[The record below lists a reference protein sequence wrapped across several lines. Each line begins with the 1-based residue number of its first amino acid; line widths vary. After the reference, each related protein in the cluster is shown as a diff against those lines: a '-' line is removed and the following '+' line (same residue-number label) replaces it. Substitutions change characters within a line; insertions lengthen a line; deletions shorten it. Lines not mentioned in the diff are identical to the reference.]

1 MTWNDDAAS
10 YSLVYGNRTRLA
22 WGMLLRLLVTLAGL
36 LVFSSAPLLASSF
49 FDQLVDPADGRFDT
63 SGWLIDNSGFLP
75 VPIIITEPA
84 VGAGM
89 GLAGV
94 FFHGSE
100 QEAEKRKRLLEGGQS
115 DPGTPLLPPSVSV
128 VFGAATEN
136 GTWLA
141 GGAHLGVW
149 KQDHIRYVG
158 ALARA
163 SINLSFY
170 GSSSDTRLSES
181 ESLDFTADGWYLLQ
195 EAKFR
200 IPDSDWFVGGRFEYT
215 SMDIGFDNGRDPP
228 GVDEDNLNQT
238 QTIGLG
244 PLVSYDSRDNMFS
257 PNRGIY
263 AELEAMFHSGSFIGD
278 FTYQKYKAAG
288 LFYRDIHPRIVLGLR
303 LDARFADGDA
313 PFYALPYID
322 LRGIPALR
330 YQGDAV
336 LLAELEAR
344 WNFRNRWSLVG
355 FTGLGEAQ
363 DSFSDLLGS
372 GDNGSKTTV
381 GGGLRYL
388 IARRLGLH
396 AGVDVAKG
404 PEDYVFYLTVGSA
417 WR

>member
-1 MTWNDDAAS
+1 MMLS
-10 YSLVYGNRTRLA
+10 RPLA
-22 WGMLLRLLVTLAGL
+22 TVIVLLLCST
-36 LVFSSAPLLASSF
+36 PLQADSF
-49 FDQLVDPADGRFDT
+49 FDKFIDPTDGRFDT
-63 SGWLIDNSGFLP
+63 SDWLIDNRGFLP

-94 FFHGSE
+94 FFHESE
-100 QEAEKRKRLLEGGQS
+100 EHAGKRKHAAEGEQS
-115 DPGTPLLPPSVSV
+115 NSGTPLLPPSVSV
-128 VFGAATEN
+128 VFAAATEN

-170 GSSSDTRLSES
+170 GSSSDNQLSES
-181 ESLDFTADGWYLLQ
+181 ESLDFTGDGWYLLQ
-195 EAKFR
+195 EARFR
-200 IPDSDWFVGGRFEYT
+200 IRDSNWFAGGRFEYT
-215 SMDIGFDNGRDPP
+215 SIDISFDNGRDPP
-228 GVDEDNLNQT
+228 GVDENNLNQT

-257 PNRGIY
+257 PSRGIY

-278 FTYQKYKAAG
+278 FSYQKYKAAG
-288 LFYRDIHPRIVLGLR
+288 LFYREIHPRVVLGWR
-303 LDARFADGDA
+303 LDSRFAHGDT

-336 LLAELEAR
+336 LLTELEAR

-363 DSFSDLLGS
+363 DSFSDLFGS
-372 GDNGSKTTV
+372 GDNGSKHTV
-381 GGGLRYL
+381 GGGIRYL
-388 IARRLGLH
+388 IARRLGLQ
-396 AGVDVAKG
+396 AGIDVAKG